1 MQIRIEQQAMT
12 YSSTLASVPES
23 EFFATVLLL
32 SLMPSTLSHHPK
44 GKKQILLTEAAFV
57 PSFHTNLVCIQ
68 KLNDK
73 GVYWNNKER
82 RLLEANSRNGQLNE
96 ESLLKGRHLILN
108 RRTVQRNVLGG

>member
-1 MQIRIEQQAMT
+1 M
-12 YSSTLASVPES
+12 
-23 EFFATVLLL
+23 
-32 SLMPSTLSHHPK
+32 SHHPK

-96 ESLLKGRHLILN
+96 ESLLKDQHLILN
-108 RRTVQRNVLGG
+108 RRTVQRNVLGGDCTEGSVHENWGSSTRRALARSLSLVTSGSSE